1 MHKFFQRVIVVLVT
15 ILVTSGSSYAEDQN
29 ERLRLAREVI
39 VENETVRQFDVM
51 LPLILKSL
59 KPALTQNN
67 PKIESDFDQV
77 SNLVATEFEP
87 FKARLADD
95 IARLMAERYTKAELE
110 DLIRFFK
117 SPTGRKMVQSTPAF
131 AQDVMAAGQKY
142 GKELGEN
149 MADRMKV
156 ELRKRGHN
164 I

>member
-1 MHKFFQRVIVVLVT
+1 MHKFFQRVLLVVVTALV
-15 ILVTSGSSYAEDQN
+15 SCGSSYAEDQSD
-29 ERLRLAREVI
+29 RLRLAREVI
-39 VENETVRQFDVM
+39 VENETIRQFDVM
-51 LPLILKSL
+51 LPIIKTMR
-59 KPALTQNN
+59 PMLTQSN
-67 PKIESDFDQV
+67 PKIERDFDQIT
-77 SNLVATEFEP
+77 NLIVTEFEP
-87 FKARLADD
+87 FKSRLADD

-110 DLIRFFK
+110 ELIRFFK

-131 AQDVMAAGQKY
+131 AQDVMAVGQKY